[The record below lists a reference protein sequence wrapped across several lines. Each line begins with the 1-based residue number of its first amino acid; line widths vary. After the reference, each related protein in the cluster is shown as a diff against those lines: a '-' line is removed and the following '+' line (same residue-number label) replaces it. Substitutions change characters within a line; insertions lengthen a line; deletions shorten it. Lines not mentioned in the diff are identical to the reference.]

1 MKDKAQKFEKAFED
15 FIRTEKQLAL
25 MVRERVKRWK
35 NTKIAVKEKL
45 YGEWISFTWA
55 EFGEQID
62 AAAMALLAFGVQ
74 ENDMVGIFSHNLVE
88 WSVADLAAMSIRAA
102 SVPIYATDSQQEAE
116 YIIKDAGI
124 KILFVGNQDQ
134 HDKAVKILNSTNLLQ
149 KIIVFDKTVT
159 LHQNTDVMY
168 LKDFLERGRA
178 SGKEKELEDRLAKLE
193 PEDLATLI
201 YTSGTTGDPKGVMLT
216 HKNLLAMMFD
226 PEGHLTLGEDDV
238 NLAFLPLSHVF
249 ERAWT
254 YFVFLRSGENHYCH
268 DTKAILKFLQES
280 RPMYM
285 CSVPRMWEKVYA
297 TVMEGLNSASP
308 LKKKLFN
315 WAVETGGKVAC
326 RKRDGKE
333 IPMLLNMQYSLAD
346 KLVLRKIR
354 GLFGGRTKFY
364 NVGGAAFSAEI
375 AEFFFKTGVL
385 LLQGYGLTEC
395 FPICIANPS
404 HNKFGTTGP
413 ILPMVEARISDVG
426 EIQVRGPGMMKG
438 YHKKPELTQQSFTPD
453 GWLKTGDVG
462 IIDSEG
468 FITITDRIKDL
479 MKTSGGKYI
488 APQKI
493 ETLLNED
500 LYIEQSVTIGDGRKY
515 VSALIVPN
523 FQQLEKHARKDEIP
537 FTSHEDLV
545 QRPEIMD
552 FYQKRIDH
560 INQSLGQVET
570 IKRFTLLIHELTQE
584 AKEITPT
591 QKIRRKVINERYQ
604 DLINGMYEGT

>member
-1 MKDKAQKFEKAFED
+1 MEDKAQRFEKEFKD
-15 FIRTEKQLAL
+15 FIRTEKHLAL
-25 MVRERVKRWK
+25 MVRARVKRWK
-35 NTKIAVKEKL
+35 STKVAVKEKL

-55 EFGEQID
+55 QFGEQID
-62 AAAMALLAFGVQ
+62 AAAMGLLAFGLQ

-88 WSVADLAAMSIRAA
+88 WSVADLAALSIRAA
-102 SVPIYATDSQQEAE
+102 SVPIYATDSQPEAE
-116 YIIKDAGI
+116 YIIRDAGI
-124 KILFVGNQDQ
+124 KVLFVGNQDQ
-134 HDKAVKILNSTNLLQ
+134 HDKAVEILNTTDLL
-149 KIIVFDKTVT
+149 KNIIVFDKTVA
-159 LHQNTDVMY
+159 LHKDRRVMY
-168 LKDFLERGRA
+168 LKDFLEMGRV
-178 SGKEKELEDRLAKLE
+178 SGKAKELEDRLAKLE

-216 HKNLLAMMFD
+216 HINLLAMLFD

-254 YFVFLRSGENHYCH
+254 YFIFSRSGENHYCH
-268 DTKAILKFLQES
+268 DTKAILQFLQES

-297 TVMEGLNSASP
+297 TVMEGLHNASP
-308 LKKKLFN
+308 LKKKLFG
-315 WAVETGGKVAC
+315 WAVETGGKVAY
-326 RKRDGKE
+326 RKRDEQE
-333 IPMLLNMQYSLAD
+333 IPILLHIQYLLAD

-354 GLFGGRTKFY
+354 AIFGGRTEFY

-395 FPICIANPS
+395 FPICIANPT

-413 ILPMVEARISDVG
+413 VLPMVEVRFSDIG
-426 EIQVRGPGMMKG
+426 EIQVRGPSLMKG
-438 YHKKPELTQQSFTPD
+438 YYKKPELTEQCFTPD

-462 IIDSEG
+462 TIDSEG

-500 LYIEQSVTIGDGRKY
+500 LYIEQSVTIGDGRNY

-523 FQQLEKHARKDEIP
+523 FQKLEKYAQKNGISVASR
-537 FTSHEDLV
+537 EDLI
-545 QRPEIMD
+545 QRPEILD
-552 FYQKRIDH
+552 FYQKRVDH
-560 INQSLGQVET
+560 ITQSLGQVEK
-570 IKRFTLLIHELTQE
+570 IKKFTLLIHELTQE

-591 QKIRRKVINERYQ
+591 QKIRRNVINERYKEI
-604 DLINGMYEGT
+604 INSMYVGV